1 MNGSCARNGAKYL
14 DDLGWYF
21 KYEKCRFSSNG
32 FGKTLFEKCRS
43 LQVLDMIW
51 VELELIVDY
60 LRYMP
65 TVGAKRTNYLEIT
78 IGENASDTF

>member
-1 MNGSCARNGAKYL
+1 
-14 DDLGWYF
+14 
-21 KYEKCRFSSNG
+21 
-32 FGKTLFEKCRS
+32 
-43 LQVLDMIW
+43 MIW